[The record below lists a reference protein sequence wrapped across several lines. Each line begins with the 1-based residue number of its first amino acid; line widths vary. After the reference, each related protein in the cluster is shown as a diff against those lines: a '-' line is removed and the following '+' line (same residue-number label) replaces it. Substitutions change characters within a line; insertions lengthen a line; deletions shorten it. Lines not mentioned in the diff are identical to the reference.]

1 MSKKR
6 KCRYTSEE
14 LAIHEEAVKLRKM
27 TDRQLVE
34 AFHKAGATEV
44 APSAEKV
51 AQERPK
57 DSRATRDTTPVKMLL
72 QAISD
77 GKCKGVGGATAY
89 KISRFA
95 SEMGLV

>member
-1 MSKKR
+1 MAKKR
-6 KCRYTSEE
+6 NCRRTQKET
-14 LAIHEEAVKLRKM
+14 AIHEEAVRLRRM

-34 AFHKAGATEV
+34 AFRKANATT
-44 APSAEKV
+44 APASAPAA
-51 AQERPK
+51 AQECPK
-57 DSRATRDTTPVKMLL
+57 DGKATRDTTPVKMLL

>member
-1 MSKKR
+1 MAKKR
-6 KCRYTSEE
+6 NCRRTQKET
-14 LAIHEEAVKLRKM
+14 AIHEEAVKLRRM

-34 AFHKAGATEV
+34 AFHKTSATEV
-44 APSAEKV
+44 APSAPTTT
-51 AQERPK
+51 QERPK
-57 DSRATRDTTPVKMLL
+57 DDKATRDTAPIKMLL